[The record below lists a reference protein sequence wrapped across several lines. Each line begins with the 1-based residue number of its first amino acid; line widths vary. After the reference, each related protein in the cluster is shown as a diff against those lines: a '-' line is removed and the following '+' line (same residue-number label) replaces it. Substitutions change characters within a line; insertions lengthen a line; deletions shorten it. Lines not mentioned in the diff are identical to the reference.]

1 MDQLSILR
9 SLCKYSASVG
19 SMMDLAPTLRAAFQA
34 ARSGVPGPVFVEIP
48 IDILYPYSSVKKEL
62 MNIEFKGFLGSITKA
77 FINRHI
83 KQTYA
88 GTLSSPDLS
97 PLPVDIPLPSG
108 SSVAAAARIIKHAK
122 KPVLLIGSQATLEV
136 NRIPELI
143 TAAKSLGIPVY
154 VSGMARGLLGH
165 QEQLWFRQN
174 RAAALKN
181 ADAIILCGTVCDFRL
196 KYGGSLSRKAKVSC
210 DSGCVQQRCAHHVV
224 QIIAVN
230 RSSEDLTKNSDFI
243 GGKWKA
249 TVSCL
254 GDPLSFLV
262 QLSKLV
268 KQLQPTVCLSLLT

>member
-1 MDQLSILR
+1 
-9 SLCKYSASVG
+9 
-19 SMMDLAPTLRAAFQA
+19 
-34 ARSGVPGPVFVEIP
+34 
-48 IDILYPYSSVKKEL
+48 
-62 MNIEFKGFLGSITKA
+62 MNIEFKGFLGGITKA

-88 GTLSSPDLS
+88 GTLSSPDLT

-154 VSGMARGLLGH
+154 LSGMARGLLGH

-181 ADAIILCGTVCDFRL
+181 ADVIILCGTVCDFRL

-210 DSGCVQQRCAHHVV
+210 DAGCFQQRCAHHVV
-224 QIIAVN
+224 
-230 RSSEDLTKNSDFI
+230 
-243 GGKWKA
+243 
-249 TVSCL
+249 
-254 GDPLSFLV
+254 
-262 QLSKLV
+262 
-268 KQLQPTVCLSLLT
+268 